1 MNYKRNKALFFSSTA
16 SSNSD
21 RCIAPYQIAVQI
33 CLRCNF
39 SLEFFSQQFLCRSTS
54 VQTLKSRKRNLHISA
69 TTMVILIFFFFFQW
83 KVPST
88 WDYMW
93 KTNHKEYSNTVCALF
108 FFFISNAFNLL
119 TFKFNF
125 SQLTYCQSRYTLV
138 ISPSNQIITFCLV
151 KKKLNV

>member
-1 MNYKRNKALFFSSTA
+1 MFKMQFFFGVLFAIILMSKHV
-16 SSNSD
+16 SSNAE
-21 RCIAPYQIAVQI
+21 IQ
-33 CLRCNF
+33 
-39 SLEFFSQQFLCRSTS
+39 EKES
-54 VQTLKSRKRNLHISA
+54 VHLSNDYGNSH
-69 TTMVILIFFFFFQW
+69 FFFFFQW

>member
-21 RCIAPYQIAVQI
+21 RCIAPSCSDMFKMQ
-33 CLRCNF
+33 
-39 SLEFFSQQFLCRSTS
+39 FFFGVLFAIILMSKHVSSNAEIQE
-54 VQTLKSRKRNLHISA
+54 KESA
-69 TTMVILIFFFFFQW
+69 HLSNDYGNSHFFFFFQW

-125 SQLTYCQSRYTLV
+125 FPINVL
-138 ISPSNQIITFCLV
+138 P
-151 KKKLNV
+151 KLIRFSHLA